1 MKRLMILLLVLPL
14 AGCMGPSMIPVDGAV
29 ERTIVRVL
37 DRHDYYVQ
45 LDPQAAPEALAESSL
60 VRGMLDLPEVSGA
73 VLKPALAPV
82 LDRHDAYVGA
92 DAALDELARPIYL
105 GDSERLRSLL
115 EAASPEPSR

>member
-1 MKRLMILLLVLPL
+1 MKRLMTLLLALPL
-14 AGCMGPSMIPVDGAV
+14 VGCVGPSMIPVDGAV

-37 DRHDYYVQ
+37 DRHDSYVQ
-45 LDPQAAPEALAESSL
+45 LDPQAAPGALAESAL
-60 VRGMLDLPEVSGA
+60 VRGYLDLPEVSGA

-82 LDRHDAYVGA
+82 LDRHDAYVRP
-92 DAALDELARPIYL
+92 DASLDELARSVYL